1 MKLPNLKIGN
11 LMPRYPI
18 IQGGMAVRIS
28 TSRLASAVAEA
39 GGIGLIAATGMDKD
53 ELKKEIRLAREKTQ
67 GIIGI
72 NIMFAATK
80 FKELV
85 FTALDEGIDLIV
97 QGAGFSRDI
106 FSWCKDA
113 DTPFI
118 PIVSTPKLAVISE
131 RLGAA
136 AIVAEGKEAG
146 GHLGTEDSMRDI
158 LPKVKKVVSIP
169 VIAAGGIVDAR
180 DMQEAFSL
188 GANGVQMGIRFAAS
202 KEANGSDNLKELY
215 VKSTKEDI
223 VLVDSPVG
231 LMGRALRNEFTDK
244 LLAGNIKEPQ
254 TCNGCLKKC
263 KHNFCI
269 MEALNNAQKGNLS
282 EGLAFSGEY
291 IDKITEILSAQEIIN
306 RLVQEYESF

>member
-1 MKLPNLKIGN
+1 
-11 LMPRYPI
+11 MPRYPI